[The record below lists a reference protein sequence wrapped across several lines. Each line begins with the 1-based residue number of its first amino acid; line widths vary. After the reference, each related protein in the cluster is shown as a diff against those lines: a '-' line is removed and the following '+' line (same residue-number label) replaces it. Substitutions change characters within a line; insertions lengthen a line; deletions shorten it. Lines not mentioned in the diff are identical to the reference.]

1 MYPGGA
7 TTTVDVGAVA
17 EKWEG
22 ACRPGHFR
30 GVATV
35 VLKLLNLV
43 QPDVAYFG
51 QKDYQQTVVVRRMVA
66 DLDVPI
72 DIRVC
77 PTVRE
82 ADGLAL
88 SSRNVYLGAEE
99 RRKALSLSRSLRRAE
114 ELVRRGERG
123 GAAVRQA
130 VADILVGEP
139 DVIVDYVAVV
149 DPDTMDEVQEIRGPT
164 VVAIATRVGATR
176 LIDNTI
182 VSPNGERGALAP

>member
-1 MYPGGA
+1 
-7 TTTVDVGAVA
+7 
-17 EKWEG
+17 
-22 ACRPGHFR
+22 
-30 GVATV
+30 
-35 VLKLLNLV
+35 LKLLNLV